1 MDNYLPVRQKPRFL
15 FNSSDLNKLNI
26 DQELAFN
33 KSQQIKAFPNL
44 IIFSFIV
51 KDVKGLSL
59 SQQRR
64 FQHLFFFRRKVI
76 KVVIDFGVGVGNR
89 VRNLIIHQS
98 KLLIVE

>member
-51 KDVKGLSL
+51 K
-59 SQQRR
+59 
-64 FQHLFFFRRKVI
+64 I
-76 KVVIDFGVGVGNR
+76 Y
-89 VRNLIIHQS
+89 
-98 KLLIVE
+98 

>member
-1 MDNYLPVRQKPRFL
+1 MDNYLAVRQKPRFL

-51 KDVKGLSL
+51 K
-59 SQQRR
+59 RC
-64 FQHLFFFRRKVI
+64 
-76 KVVIDFGVGVGNR
+76 
-89 VRNLIIHQS
+89 
-98 KLLIVE
+98 